1 MPKTFLNIK
10 DRRFFM
16 DSIVLRLSE
25 IEDAAQAILKDT
37 ETKKERLNQ
46 EFEERKDRYD
56 QKQEALVN
64 QRLSSIRSSLEDKTK
79 QILTIQDQARCQ
91 EIEALQKEYDT
102 NHTLYATQILKK
114 ITEV

>member
-1 MPKTFLNIK
+1 
-10 DRRFFM
+10 M

-46 EFEERKDRYD
+46 EFEERKDSYD
-56 QKQEALVN
+56 QEQEALVN

>member
-1 MPKTFLNIK
+1 
-10 DRRFFM
+10 M

-37 ETKKERLNQ
+37 EKKKERLNQ
-46 EFEERKDRYD
+46 EYEERKTRYD
-56 QKQEALVN
+56 QEQEALVD
-64 QRLSSIRSSLEDKTK
+64 QKLASIRSSLEEKAQK
-79 QILTIQDQARCQ
+79 ILTVQDQARCQ

>member
-1 MPKTFLNIK
+1 
-10 DRRFFM
+10 M

-37 ETKKERLNQ
+37 EAKKERLNQ
-46 EFEERKDRYD
+46 EFEERKNHYD
-56 QKQEALVN
+56 QEQEALTD
-64 QRLSSIRSSLEDKTK
+64 QKLASIRSSLEEKAQ
-79 QILTIQDQARCQ
+79 QILAVQDQARCH

>member
-1 MPKTFLNIK
+1 MSDLQCQLLLLTLFVVLMYQFLIGNV
-10 DRRFFM
+10 RH
-16 DSIVLRLSE
+16 E
-25 IEDAAQAILKDT
+25 
-37 ETKKERLNQ
+37 LNQ

-56 QKQEALVN
+56 QEQEALVN

>member
-1 MPKTFLNIK
+1 
-10 DRRFFM
+10 M

-56 QKQEALVN
+56 QEQEALVN

-79 QILTIQDQARCQ
+79 QILTIQDQARRQ

-102 NHTLYATQILKK
+102 NQTLYATQILKK

>member
-1 MPKTFLNIK
+1 
-10 DRRFFM
+10 M

-56 QKQEALVN
+56 QEQEALVN
-64 QRLSSIRSSLEDKTK
+64 QRLSSIPLCNTDSKKNHRGIIYGKSTC
-79 QILTIQDQARCQ
+79 IQWDC
-91 EIEALQKEYDT
+91 
-102 NHTLYATQILKK
+102 H
-114 ITEV
+114 

>member
-1 MPKTFLNIK
+1 
-10 DRRFFM
+10 M

-56 QKQEALVN
+56 QEQEALVN
-64 QRLSSIRSSLEDKTK
+64 QRLSSTRSSLEDKTK